1 MKDET
6 ETQVDWQ
13 QKTLELQ
20 IQVEQLNSKL
30 RDSVEMA
37 RLFQFYISQLQQE
50 RETATVATANKLLQ
64 TYKEQNDQEAQE
76 KKQEAPSPS

>member
-30 RDSVEMA
+30 RDSVEMT
-37 RLFQFYISQLQQE
+37 RLLQFYISQLQQE
-50 RETATVATANKLLQ
+50 RENAVVATANKLLQ
-64 TYKEQNDQEAQE
+64 TYKEQNDQEDQKGE
-76 KKQEAPSPS
+76 QEAPSPS

>member
-30 RDSVEMA
+30 RDSVEMT

-50 RETATVATANKLLQ
+50 RENAVVATANKLLQ
-64 TYKEQNDQEAQE
+64 TYKEQNDQEDQKGE
-76 KKQEAPSPS
+76 QEAPSPS